1 MTSKSRRK
9 FLEESMIATAAIL
22 SAESALRASP
32 CQTDA
37 TNSSLSPNEIL
48 RHAVIGCRIRG
59 KVHAAEFAKIKGVE
73 VAYVCDPDVQLAE
86 TLASTIEK
94 TTGKKP
100 KVVQDLRRI
109 NDDKSVDTISVAAP
123 NHWHA
128 LAAIWGM
135 QAGKHVYVE
144 KPLCHNLV
152 EGRRMVQVADKTKR
166 ICQVGTQNRS
176 RGDLA
181 AAAEYI
187 RSGKLGK
194 ISLART
200 IVYGARGSIGARDK
214 YEAPSGVDYN
224 LWLGPAAM
232 RPLSR
237 PQLHYDWHWDWNT
250 GNGELGN
257 NNIHYVD
264 MCRLLL
270 GLKGLGDSV
279 ISIGGRVGYED
290 AGDTPN
296 TQLVAHQV
304 GEITVVQEVRGL
316 KTDPFSDKFKGG
328 CIVYGTE
335 GFIAES
341 TVFDPDGNLVKK
353 LEGANVNH
361 FENFIGAVRSGQ
373 RSDLNADVTEGHQ
386 STGLCHVGNISYR
399 LGRPERVSEIRDG
412 LTSLKLND
420 DVLKTFDRM
429 TEHLIGNEVDL
440 EKNKLNLGP
449 LLSISKTNEE
459 FTGNSR
465 ANDFLGRDYRAPFT
479 LPSANEI

>member
-1 MTSKSRRK
+1 MQNRRQ
-9 FLEESMIATAAIL
+9 FLEESMIVAASVL
-22 SAESALRASP
+22 SAQSAVGSAP
-32 CQTDA
+32 NA
-37 TNSSLSPNEIL
+37 ISSETAITSPNEIV

-59 KVHAAEFAKIKGVE
+59 KVHAAEFAKLNGVE
-73 VAYVCDPDVQLAE
+73 VAYVCDPDLQLAE
-86 TLASTIEK
+86 ALAASVEK
-94 TTGKKP
+94 TTGRRP
-100 KVVQDLRRI
+100 KVVQDLRLI
-109 NDDKSVDTISVAAP
+109 NDDKSIDTLSVAAP

-128 LAAIWGM
+128 LATIWGM

-144 KPLCHNLV
+144 KPLCHNVV
-152 EGRRMVQVADKTKR
+152 EGRRMIEVADKTKR

-181 AAAEYI
+181 TAAQYI
-187 RSGKLGK
+187 RDGKLGK

-200 IVYGARGSIGARDK
+200 IVYGARGSIGPRDK
-214 YEAPSGVDYN
+214 YELPTGVDYS
-224 LWLGPAAM
+224 LWLGPAEM

-237 PQLHYDWHWDWNT
+237 KQLHYDWHWDWNT

-279 ISIGGRVGYED
+279 ISVGGRLGYED

-296 TQLVAHQV
+296 TQLVAHRFGDV
-304 GEITVVQEVRGL
+304 TIVQEVRGL

-328 CIVYGTE
+328 CIVYGSE

-341 TVFDPDGNLVKK
+341 TVFDPEGNLVKK
-353 LEGANVNH
+353 LDGDSLNH
-361 FENFIGAVRSGQ
+361 FGNFMDAVRSG
-373 RSDLNADVTEGHQ
+373 RREDLKADVTEGHQ

-399 LGRPERVSEIRDG
+399 LGRPESIAEIRNR
-412 LTSLKLND
+412 LKELKLHE
-420 DVLKTFDRM
+420 DVSKTFERM
-429 TEHLIGNEVDL
+429 TEHLKSNGLDL

-449 LLSISKTNEE
+449 FLSLSQTKEEFVGNAEANKLLSRE
-459 FTGNSR
+459 
-465 ANDFLGRDYRAPFT
+465 YRAPFVV
-479 LPSANEI
+479 PAANTI

>member
-1 MTSKSRRK
+1 MQNRRQ
-9 FLEESMIATAAIL
+9 FLEESMIVAASIL
-22 SAESALRASP
+22 SAQSAVRSAP
-32 CQTDA
+32 NA
-37 TNSSLSPNEIL
+37 ISSETAITSPNEIV

-59 KVHAAEFAKIKGVE
+59 KVHAAEFAKLNGVE
-73 VAYVCDPDVQLAE
+73 VAYVCDPDLQLAE
-86 TLASTIEK
+86 ALAASVEK
-94 TTGKKP
+94 TTGRKP
-100 KVVQDLRRI
+100 KVVQDLRLI
-109 NDDKSVDTISVAAP
+109 NDDKSIDTLSVAAP

-128 LAAIWGM
+128 LATIWGM

-144 KPLCHNLV
+144 KPLCHNMV
-152 EGRRMVQVADKTKR
+152 EGRRMIEVADKTKR

-181 AAAEYI
+181 AAAQYI
-187 RSGKLGK
+187 RDGKLGA

-200 IVYGARGSIGARDK
+200 IVYGARGSIGPRDK
-214 YEAPSGVDYN
+214 YELPTGVDYS
-224 LWLGPAAM
+224 LWLGPAEM

-237 PQLHYDWHWDWNT
+237 KQLHYDWHWDWNT

-279 ISIGGRVGYED
+279 FSVGGRLGYED

-296 TQLVAHQV
+296 TQLVAHRFGDV
-304 GEITVVQEVRGL
+304 TIIQEVRGL

-328 CIVYGTE
+328 CIVYGSE

-341 TVFDPDGNLVKK
+341 TVFDPEGNLVKK
-353 LEGANVNH
+353 IEGDSLNH
-361 FENFIGAVRSGQ
+361 FENFMGAVRSG
-373 RSDLNADVTEGHQ
+373 RREDLKADVTEGHQ

-399 LGRPERVSEIRDG
+399 LGRTESIAEIRNR
-412 LTSLKLND
+412 LKELKLHE
-420 DVLKTFDRM
+420 DVSKTLERM
-429 TEHLIGNEVDL
+429 TEHLKGNGLDI

-449 LLSISKTNEE
+449 FLSLSQTKEEFVGNAEANKLLSRE
-459 FTGNSR
+459 
-465 ANDFLGRDYRAPFT
+465 YRAPFVV
-479 LPSANEI
+479 PAANAI